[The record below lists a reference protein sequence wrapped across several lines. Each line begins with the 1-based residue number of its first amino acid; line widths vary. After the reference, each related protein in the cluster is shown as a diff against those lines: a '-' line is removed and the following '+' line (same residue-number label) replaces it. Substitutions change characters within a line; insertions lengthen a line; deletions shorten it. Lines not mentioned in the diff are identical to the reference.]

1 MVKLKI
7 YGIIYKIENLV
18 NGKVYIGQTTKG
30 FDKRYRGHGI
40 EGVYKY
46 HKSKFESNDNYNK
59 HLYNAIE
66 KYGFENFKV
75 YEQFDIAF
83 SKIELDIKE
92 KVYITLYNSTNKE
105 YGYNNKEG
113 GANGKHTEETKRK
126 ISQAQLQEKNH
137 MYGKVGKENH
147 ASKPIIDLVD
157 DIVYDSANIAAKELG
172 LSASHICSV
181 ARGERGSCGGHVFR
195 YLDKNNNI
203 IQPKNIAFIKYKNLI
218 ERIPEQYK
226 KYISPIPC
234 QAEQSEGVTTI
245 QK

>member
-1 MVKLKI
+1 MNERIRSYKDEVAYSKHERP
-7 YGIIYKIENLV
+7 IIKAM
-18 NGKVYIGQTTKG
+18 
-30 FDKRYRGHGI
+30 R
-40 EGVYKY
+40 
-46 HKSKFESNDNYNK
+46 
-59 HLYNAIE
+59 
-66 KYGFENFKV
+66 KYGFENFYFEV
-75 YEQFDIAF
+75 LEN
-83 SKIELDIKE
+83 KIETQEELNEKE
-92 KVYITLYNSTNKE
+92 KYYIKKYQSLCSQN
-105 YGYNNKEG
+105 GYNIELG
-113 GANGKHTEETKRK
+113 GNSIGKHSEETKRK